1 MELSPYQR
9 CTQQTNCSD
18 FICSIFTS
26 CYKQSRY
33 NHKTL
38 IYFSIFEALFGI
50 QQIVILVLLATQSKS
65 NKMIKQNYKISI
77 VTLLAHLS
85 RAFWYVFARYYY
97 YANEP
102 VQTQQVLNALSLTFI
117 YLQQSFYVQTWLR
130 LIIILNKMKGEK
142 TIQFCFYFTDSFVII
157 FSAVIITLRVI
168 NGNEKVTETS
178 YYTIFCKFVAGV
190 NLTVGI
196 VYIVAGSYIFVK
208 LRSFYDR
215 CSRSIVSFLIVSITL
230 LFLTSCR
237 FFVLIW
243 KDISGE
249 FMNQNIFGVFGY
261 FLPDIGSTITINCMQ
276 IHTYITIK
284 RKNRMEEQEDIIYS
298 DKQHYM
304 YSE

>member
-1 MELSPYQR
+1 
-9 CTQQTNCSD
+9 
-18 FICSIFTS
+18 
-26 CYKQSRY
+26 
-33 NHKTL
+33 
-38 IYFSIFEALFGI
+38 
-50 QQIVILVLLATQSKS
+50 
-65 NKMIKQNYKISI
+65 MIKQNYKINY
-77 VTLLAHLS
+77 VTLLALLS

-142 TIQFCFYFTDSFVII
+142 TIQFCFIFTDCFVCV

-237 FFVLIW
+237 FFALIW

-249 FMNQNIFGVFGY
+249 FMNQNLFGVFGY